1 MWTNTSGKGF
11 GTVLEQ
17 EDDTGKRHPIEYAT
31 SRETN
36 SAEQKYAPTELEV
49 AILVFALEHF
59 QVYLL
64 GNKVTV
70 FTDHHALVSA
80 YIPYLKC

>member
-1 MWTNTSGKGF
+1 MWTDASGKGF

-17 EDDTGKRHPIEYAT
+17 EDDTGKQHPMVYA

-49 AILVFALEHF
+49 AVLVFALKYF

-64 GNKVTV
+64 RE
-70 FTDHHALVSA
+70 
-80 YIPYLKC
+80 